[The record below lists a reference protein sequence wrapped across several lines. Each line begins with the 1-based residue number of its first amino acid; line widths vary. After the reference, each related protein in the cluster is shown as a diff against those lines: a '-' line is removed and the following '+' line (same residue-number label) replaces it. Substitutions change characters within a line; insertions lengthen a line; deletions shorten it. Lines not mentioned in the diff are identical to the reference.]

1 MAIIHA
7 TSIGKAKGS
16 IGMNTYTTVGGA
28 TIAKEK
34 VFNPKVPRTYR
45 QMVRRVRWANI
56 VAMWQSFS
64 GNLHPSFEGK
74 RPRVSDFNEFMRY
87 NIGGVPVYLTSEEA
101 NQGACVMCAYEITR
115 GSLPTINLSAGV
127 GDVPVTNISLGS
139 LVIDEDT
146 TLAQFSNAVL
156 NNNAAAF
163 LDGDQITCFIGTQ
176 EQNSVTGIPYV
187 SMKGYKVTLN
197 SADSETLLS
206 DLVPSDGFSVVAGKL
221 GAAST
226 IVGGIAYV
234 HSREVQGETLVSSQS
249 FFVTNALLSQYQT
262 AAKRNAA
269 VVSYKGNLTQAYLT
283 PTRTTDESPV
293 TP

>member
-34 VFNPKVPRTYR
+34 VFNPKIPRTYR

-115 GSLPTINLSAGV
+115 GSLPSINLSAGV

-146 TLAQFSNAVL
+146 TLAQFSNAVV
-156 NNNAAAF
+156 NNNPDF
-163 LDGDQITCFIGTQ
+163 LDGDQIACFIGTQ

-187 SMKGYKVTLN
+187 SMKSYEVTLDT
-197 SADSETLLS
+197 SDSETLLA
-206 DLVPSDGFSVVAGKL
+206 DIVAADGFSVVGGKL

-234 HSREVQGETLVSSQS
+234 HSREVLGETQVSSQS
-249 FFVTNALLSQYQT
+249 FFVTNALLVQYQT

-269 VVSYKGNLTQAYLT
+269 VVSYKGNLTTAFLT
-283 PTRTTDESPV
+283 PNRTTDASPV